1 MLTASAE
8 FTAALAASHHPL
20 IRLGVWLPDL
30 VGVYTQIGYLGVTGG
45 SLTLDYRRNVRRQA
59 SITVAS
65 YDLSLDTDYAT
76 TLETRDYL
84 EALTT
89 QSGEVTL
96 EWGLLYP
103 DGTDEW
109 VTLARLRVDESNQ
122 ALLSGELALTS
133 LLDTGSRVSDF
144 PLATPYAPYDIN
156 GTKLTY
162 LEAIQDLVNTSFPS
176 GAPPT
181 WDITIGIDDTSL
193 PPDGTVFTGDR
204 WSAITAL
211 AQAINVVVGPDHVG
225 DWIIDT
231 ATPAVYPTWDVSP
244 GENGVL
250 VDAPTFYSR
259 REQYNAIPVRWEAPD
274 GSGGLVYLV
283 DADPDSPTYYDGP
296 FGRKPRPEETLSAV
310 TTEDQAIAAAATLLE
325 QYRGK
330 TRSVSLTSV
339 HNPLMEPNDRLALWF
354 PDGTAELHVI
364 DSITLPLGEGTMTCE
379 TRNVRPTGVTY
390 EEAGLTYED
399 SGYTYDG
406 HEVGGS

>member
-8 FTAALAASHHPL
+8 FTAALAASHRPL
-20 IRLGVWLPDL
+20 IRCGVWLPDL
-30 VGVYTQIGYLGVTGG
+30 AGVYSQVGYLGVVSGN
-45 SLTLDYRRNVRRQA
+45 LTIDYRRNVRRQA
-59 SITVAS
+59 TIQVGS
-65 YDLSLDTDYAT
+65 YDLSLDADYAT

-89 QSGEVTL
+89 SSGELTL
-96 EWGLLYP
+96 EWGLRL
-103 DGTDEW
+103 GGAEEW

-122 ALLSGELALTS
+122 ELLSGSLTLSSAL
-133 LLDTGSRVSDF
+133 DGGSRVADF
-144 PLATPYAPYDIN
+144 PLATPYAPYDIA
-156 GTKLTY
+156 GVKLTY
-162 LEAIQDLVNTSFPS
+162 LEAVQDLVDTSFPS

-181 WDITIGIDDTSL
+181 WDIAPGVDDTSL

-211 AQAINVVVGPDHVG
+211 AQAINIVVGPDHVG

-231 ATPAVYPTWDVSP
+231 ATPAVYPTWTVTH
-244 GENGVL
+244 GEGGVL
-250 VDAPTFYSR
+250 VDAPTTYSR

-296 FGRKPRPEETLSAV
+296 FGRKPRPEETLTAV
-310 TTEDQAIAAAATLLE
+310 TTEPQAIAAAATLLE

-330 TRSVSLTSV
+330 TRSISLTSV
-339 HNPLMEPNDRLALWF
+339 HNPLMEPNDRLILWL

-364 DSITLPLGEGTMTCE
+364 DSISLPLGAGTMTCE

-390 EEAGLTYED
+390 EEAGLIYED
-399 SGYTYDG
+399 PGYTYDG
-406 HEVGGS
+406 HEV